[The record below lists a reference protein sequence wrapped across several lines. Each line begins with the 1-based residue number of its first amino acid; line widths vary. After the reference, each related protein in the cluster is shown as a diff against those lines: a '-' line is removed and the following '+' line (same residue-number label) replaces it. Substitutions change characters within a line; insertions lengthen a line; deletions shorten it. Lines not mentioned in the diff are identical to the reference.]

1 MEKKDT
7 SSCLDLEEQE
17 IQRMHKKARI
27 MKEGSMNG
35 FRALQSNF
43 KLLSRK
49 DVRGLTEGGFKRA
62 FLHFFREE
70 VSTFKRM
77 LSQNMDT
84 LKKQL
89 TKEKLLINDS
99 RKTALTVFKT
109 PFEKNEISNT
119 WNESSNSW
127 NESSKTGNESNRL
140 GNKCNYSGDENSN
153 SGNDTNADGA
163 DMRPNYDTEPLK
175 NVYLNDKYNVFGNTR
190 QHSKQLDSI
199 NDTYVMKKVDSN
211 VNPDSSYMSNNEGE
225 VEQDDAQH
233 KKEHAL
239 LVYLLK
245 T

>member
-17 IQRMHKKARI
+17 IQRMHKKASI

-49 DVRGLTEGGFKRA
+49 DVCGLTEGGFKRA

-109 PFEKNEISNT
+109 PFEN
-119 WNESSNSW
+119 
-127 NESSKTGNESNRL
+127 KTGKESNRL

-153 SGNDTNADGA
+153 SGNDTNADGV
-163 DMRPNYDTEPLK
+163 DIRPNYDTEPLK
-175 NVYLNDKYNVFGNTR
+175 NVHLNDKYNVFGNTR
-190 QHSKQLDSI
+190 QHSKQLDFI

-225 VEQDDAQH
+225 VEQDDGQH
-233 KKEHAL
+233 QKEHAL
-239 LVYLLK
+239 LVY
-245 T
+245 